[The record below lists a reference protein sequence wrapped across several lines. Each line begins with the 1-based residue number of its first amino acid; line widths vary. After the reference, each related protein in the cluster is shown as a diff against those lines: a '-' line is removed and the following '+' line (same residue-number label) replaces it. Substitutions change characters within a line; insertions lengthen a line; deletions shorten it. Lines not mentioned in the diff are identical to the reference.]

1 MENYMKKNFDKNDYK
16 ISNEK
21 YKVIIDTDPGVDD
34 AACLIYAFFDENI
47 DIKLLTT
54 VVGNTSLDKTTRNLL
69 HLMDI
74 FNIDIPVA
82 RGAAK
87 AMMRESIN
95 AEFIHQKEGLG
106 GYIPTQCFKQKIMN
120 IDAVEA
126 MYEVIKN
133 GDGDIIPIILG
144 PQTNLGYLLTKH
156 PDIIKKIPQII
167 FMGGSPF
174 GNPEYPD
181 HISFNISSD
190 PEAFKI
196 VLDSK
201 IPLIMVPS
209 DIGRRKAHLS
219 ENFVND
225 LANINDA
232 GKLLK
237 QMYSKYWEPNY
248 PDKRVAT
255 NDSLALFALVYPK
268 MFKFERV
275 SVSVDLQNT
284 PGKTFIDFDGKGNVL
299 FIKDVDREAF
309 LNLLISDL
317 KKINYSLLDKKL

>member
-1 MENYMKKNFDKNDYK
+1 MDKIFDKNNYK
-16 ISNEK
+16 LNDK
-21 YKVIIDTDPGVDD
+21 VYKVIIDTDPGVDD

-47 DIKLLTT
+47 DIKLLTS

-74 FNIDIPVA
+74 FDIDIPVA
-82 RGAAK
+82 RGAHK
-87 AMMRESIN
+87 AMNRESIN

-106 GYIPTQCFKQKIMN
+106 GYVPTDEIKRKLLD

-126 MYEVIKN
+126 MYKVLKE

-144 PQTNLGYLLTKH
+144 PQTNLGLLFTKH
-156 PDIIKKIPQII
+156 PDVIEKIPQIV

-174 GNPEYPD
+174 GNPKYPD

-201 IPLIMVPS
+201 IPLVMVPS
-209 DIGRRKAHLS
+209 DVGRRKAHLS
-219 ENFVND
+219 EEFVNS
-225 LANINDA
+225 LAEFNDA
-232 GKLLK
+232 GKLLAK
-237 QMYSKYWEPNY
+237 MYSKYWEPNY

-255 NDSLALFALVYPK
+255 NDSLALLALCYPK
-268 MFKFERV
+268 MFTFEKV
-275 SVSVDLQNT
+275 SVTVDLT
-284 PGKTFIDFDGKGNVL
+284 DAPGKTFVDFDGKGNVL
-299 FIKDVDREAF
+299 FISDVDREAF

-317 KKINYSLLDKKL
+317 KKINDIKLDNKY

>member
-1 MENYMKKNFDKNDYK
+1 MDKLFDKTYYRLNDK
-16 ISNEK
+16 VH
-21 YKVIIDTDPGVDD
+21 KVIIDTDPGVDD

-47 DIKLLTT
+47 DIKLITS

-69 HLMDI
+69 HLMDL
-74 FNIDIPVA
+74 FDVDIPVA
-82 RGAAK
+82 RGAQK
-87 AMMRESIN
+87 AMHRESIN

-106 GYIPTQCFKQKIMN
+106 GYEPAKISKRKLLD
-120 IDAVEA
+120 IDAIEA
-126 MYEVIKN
+126 MYNVLKE

-144 PQTNLGYLLTKH
+144 PQTNLGLLLTKH
-156 PDIIKKIPQII
+156 PDVIEKIPYIV

-174 GNPEYPD
+174 GNPKYPD

-201 IPLIMVPS
+201 IPLVMVPS
-209 DIGRRKAHLS
+209 DVGRRKAHLN
-219 ENFVND
+219 EEFVNG
-225 LANINDA
+225 LAEINDA
-232 GKLLK
+232 GKLLA

-255 NDSLALFALVYPK
+255 NDSLALFALCYPK
-268 MFKFERV
+268 MFEFEKV
-275 SVSVDLQNT
+275 SVSVDLEDA
-284 PGKTFIDFDGKGNVL
+284 PGKTIVDFDGKGNVL
-299 FIKDVDREAF
+299 FITDVDRKAF

-317 KKINYSLLDKKL
+317 KKLDNKRLNNKY

>member
-1 MENYMKKNFDKNDYK
+1 MNKIFNKNDYK
-16 ISNEK
+16 LNDK
-21 YKVIIDTDPGVDD
+21 VYKVIIDTDPGVDD

-74 FNIDIPVA
+74 FDIDLPVA
-82 RGAAK
+82 RGAQK
-87 AMMRESIN
+87 AMHRESIN

-106 GYIPTQCFKQKIMN
+106 GYEPFGSISHKLLDV
-120 IDAVEA
+120 DAIEA
-126 MYEVIKN
+126 MYKVLKE
-133 GDGDIIPIILG
+133 GDGDIIPIVLG
-144 PQTNLGYLLTKH
+144 PQTNLGLLFTKH
-156 PDIIKKIPQII
+156 PDIIEKIPQIV

-174 GNPEYPD
+174 GNPKYPD

-201 IPLIMVPS
+201 IPLVMVPS
-209 DIGRRKAHLS
+209 DVGRRKAHLS
-219 ENFVND
+219 EEFVND
-225 LANINDA
+225 LAEINDA
-232 GKLLK
+232 GKLLAK
-237 QMYSKYWEPNY
+237 MYSKYWEPNY

-255 NDSLALFALVYPK
+255 NDSLALFALCYPK
-268 MFKFERV
+268 MFTFEKV
-275 SVSVDLQNT
+275 SVSVDLKDS
-284 PGKTFIDFDGKGNVL
+284 PGKTFVDFNGTGNVL
-299 FIKDVDREAF
+299 FISDVDREAF

-317 KKINYSLLDKKL
+317 EQINQKRLNNKY